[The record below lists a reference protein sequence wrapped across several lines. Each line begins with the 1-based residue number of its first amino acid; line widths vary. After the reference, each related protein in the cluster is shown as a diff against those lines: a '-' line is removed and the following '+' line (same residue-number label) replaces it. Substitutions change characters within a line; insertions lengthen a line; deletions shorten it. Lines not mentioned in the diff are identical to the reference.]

1 MQSNEREDVTKAP
14 SESYEEFDIST
25 FDFSIADPGEAP
37 AEEPKKAEIP
47 AKAVEAPPA
56 VKQTKNAAKKV
67 RAPKEKPVSSDDSD
81 RVLSFGKSIL
91 RYALRP
97 AGLYDLLPEWLWPV
111 ALLGVALLSTLFY
124 TAVALDWKQ
133 NGLIA
138 DDRVG
143 LFLLIGAVTGACSAL
158 LFAAGS
164 QLLSLL
170 CNRERISPF
179 RMLFPLCGAAVY
191 PTLLLIAA
199 LIVQAVGGVAVSM
212 SFGVVALLWWL
223 FILLEI
229 LRDRFGAKFFPI
241 ITFVTVF
248 GYLIFAVMTL
258 TFSLR

>member
-1 MQSNEREDVTKAP
+1 MQPNEREDVTKAP
-14 SESYEEFDIST
+14 SESYEEFDISA

-37 AEEPKKAEIP
+37 AEESKKAEIP
-47 AKAVEAPPA
+47 AEAVEAPPA

-81 RVLSFGKSIL
+81 RVLSLGKSVL

-111 ALLGVALLSTLFY
+111 ALAGVALLSTLFY
-124 TAVALDWKQ
+124 TAVALDWRQ

-138 DDRVG
+138 DDRLG
-143 LFLLIGAVTGACSAL
+143 LFILIGAVTGACSAL
-158 LFAAGS
+158 LFAGGS
-164 QLLSLL
+164 QILSLL

-191 PTLLLIAA
+191 PTLLLTAA
-199 LIVQAVGGVAVSM
+199 LIVQAAGGVAVSM

-223 FILLEI
+223 FLLLEV
-229 LRDRFGAKFFPI
+229 LRDRFGAKYFPI